1 MPGPQSLTSATV
13 TVRYWAGARAAA
25 GVDSETAAG
34 TTVGEVL
41 ADVATRHTALEPV
54 LRVAS
59 ILLDGRPAAA
69 ADPLPSGATLEV
81 LPPFA
86 GG

>member
-1 MPGPQSLTSATV
+1 MSGTDSVTSVGV
-13 TVRYWAGARAAA
+13 TLRYWAGARAAA
-25 GVDSETAAG
+25 GVDSEPASGA
-34 TTVGEVL
+34 TVGEVL
-41 ADVATRHTALEPV
+41 AAAAARHTALEPV

-59 ILLDGRPAAA
+59 ILLDGRPAS
-69 ADPLPSGATLEV
+69 ADEQVRDGATLEV